1 LHVTPLKR
9 GGFEVSIAEQSDDGY
24 VNALSRL
31 TSLAFDDLGAAQA
44 PLRALCE
51 QAHRAR
57 RPERAAVL
65 AALAVQW
72 AVSDFSTLSG
82 LRPWSADLAAAAPDG
97 AALETHAALVWCA
110 GVIAA
115 HQFIGAFDAAVR
127 DTLPSID
134 HCLAQYRA
142 RLLGADASQLD
153 PNLVV
158 ATAEHPASWWSNTGD
173 RGAIDEVS
181 VVIDRLLG
189 DPRLSPR
196 VRARWLFWFGAIQ
209 MQNDQRPSAEAAWAR
224 ARAAQAAPWPWL
236 EFHLNRVAAR
246 PLLDDG
252 RLDAAR
258 EHITALKSVVD
269 PARPLDL
276 GDYHHLQGWLALL
289 NDEPRLAAQHYRLA
303 LDAAQRAALP
313 AHMAAVYDAGLAQS
327 LLAMGEEDEC
337 VAVYQRLH
345 FTPGPKG
352 EAQRATGI
360 GLARAVQARRTQASD
375 YAQHLAQGLAAARDL
390 GLLRFLRTLP
400 RLAAA
405 LCADALELDIEA
417 DFVRKVIAARGLV
430 PPPHAG
436 ESWPWPL
443 KLHGLRPFAV
453 IVDGEVLRFDGK
465 APAKPL
471 QLLRLLVAH
480 GGMPLPVGGVAD
492 RLWPDLDAPEA
503 RRSLDVTLN
512 RLRALLVHRDVL
524 TLTDGQLA
532 LDAGRVWIDVRAL
545 DAALRD
551 CGEREHTQD
560 AERRKRSFER
570 LARLYRTPLLQ
581 GDDDP
586 WIVGARDALRRRFL
600 LGVESLAREAEREG
614 QHAEVAWM
622 RQWAAS
628 LAAD

>member
-1 LHVTPLKR
+1 MKR
-9 GGFEVSIAEQSDDGY
+9 AEQVEQAY
-24 VNALSRL
+24 VAELSRL
-31 TSLAFDDLGAAQA
+31 TALAFDDTAVAHTA
-44 PLRALCE
+44 LRSLCE
-51 QAHRAR
+51 QARRALQ
-57 RPERAAVL
+57 PERTAVL

-72 AVSDFSTLSG
+72 AASDFSTLSG
-82 LRPWSADLAAAAPDG
+82 LRAWSADLAAAAPDA
-97 AALETHAALVWCA
+97 AALETHAALIWCA
-110 GVIAA
+110 GVVAA
-115 HQFIGAFDAAVR
+115 HQFIGAFDAPVR
-127 DTLPSID
+127 DALPPLD
-134 HCLAQYRA
+134 TCLAQYRA
-142 RLLGADASQLD
+142 RLLAADAAQFD

-158 ATAEHPASWWSNTGD
+158 ATAEHPASWWSNTGE

-181 VVIDRLLG
+181 VVIDRLLD
-189 DPRLSPR
+189 DPRLAPR
-196 VRARWLFWFGAIQ
+196 VRARWLFWLGAIH

-224 ARAAQAAPWPWL
+224 ARASQATLWPWL
-236 EFHLNRVAAR
+236 EFHLHRVAAR

-258 EHITALKSVVD
+258 EHIAALKAVVD

-289 NDEPRLAAQHYRLA
+289 DDEPRLAAQHYRLA
-303 LDAAQRAALP
+303 LDAAERAALP

-327 LLAMGEEDEC
+327 LLAMGEEDDCIE
-337 VAVYQRLH
+337 VYRRLH
-345 FTPGPKG
+345 FVPGPKG
-352 EAQRATGI
+352 EAQRATSI
-360 GLARAVQARRTQASD
+360 SLAHAVRARRTQASD
-375 YAQHLAQGLAAARDL
+375 YARHLAQGLAAARDL
-390 GLLRFLRTLP
+390 GILRFLRTLP

-417 DFVRKVIAARGLV
+417 DFVRKVIAARGLA

-443 KLHGLRPFAV
+443 KLHALRPFAV
-453 IVDGEVLRFDGK
+453 VVDGEPLRFDGK

-471 QLLRLLVAH
+471 QLLRLLVAR
-480 GGMPLPVGGVAD
+480 GGEPVPVGGVAD

-532 LDAGRVWIDVRAL
+532 LDAGRVWIDVRAF

-600 LGVESLAREAEREG
+600 LGVESLAREAERDG